1 MRLNRAI
8 SPLEHVIYGHYK
20 AIHGIRMAI
29 AFVITFLAI
38 RLLHV
43 PEATWPLI
51 TMVVVMGPISF
62 WGNVITR
69 ALQRIMGTV
78 FGAAS
83 GLVALYLEVFSM
95 PLMLVWCAVVMFVC
109 GVLALGKR
117 PYMGLL
123 IGITLAVV
131 CGAGPGDMNTAL
143 WRSGDVIIGSLLALL
158 FTSIFTQKAF
168 VHWRLMMSKELK
180 NMSSF
185 YSAHISPN
193 VLERPHL
200 TNKHQQIL
208 NELVKIRTLI
218 SPCVRE
224 TRIDKDVFD
233 AIQVMSR
240 NLVSTLELLTDAY
253 WATRESHFIML
264 NAIKLREFQK
274 LSVNTLNALSNA
286 LLSGSIEANLSDL
299 PEMVS
304 VSGELKAL
312 MENAKAAENIE
323 APIYGYVWLN
333 IELAKQLD
341 ELKDLIGIVLRK

>member
-1 MRLNRAI
+1 VRLNRAI

-83 GLVALYLEVFSM
+83 GLVALYIEVFSM

-185 YSAHISPN
+185 YSAHMSPN

-264 NAIKLREFQK
+264 NAKKLREFQK
-274 LSVNTLNALSNA
+274 LSINTVNALSNA
-286 LLSGSIEANLSDL
+286 LLSGSIEDNLSDL
-299 PEMVS
+299 PEMVA

-341 ELKDLIGIVLRK
+341 ELKDLIGMVLRK

>member
-20 AIHGIRMAI
+20 VVHGVRMAL
-29 AFVITFLAI
+29 AFVLTFLAI

-62 WGNVITR
+62 WGNVLTR

-78 FGAAS
+78 FGATS
-83 GLVALYLEVFSM
+83 GLVALYIEIYSL
-95 PLMLVWCAVVMFVC
+95 PLMLVWCALVMFVC

-143 WRSGDVIIGSLLALL
+143 WRSGDVIIGSLLALF
-158 FTSIFTQKAF
+158 FTSIYTQRAF

-180 NMSSF
+180 NMSDF
-185 YSAHISPN
+185 YSAHMSPN
-193 VLERPHL
+193 ILERPHL
-200 TNKHQQIL
+200 SAKHQQIL
-208 NELVKIRTLI
+208 NELVKVRTLI

-224 TRIDKDVFD
+224 TRINKDVFD

-264 NAIKLREFQK
+264 NATTLRVFQK
-274 LSVNTLNALSNA
+274 LSINTLNALSSA
-286 LLSGSIEANLSDL
+286 LLSGNIDDDLSDL
-299 PEMVS
+299 PEMGAVS
-304 VSGELKAL
+304 VELKHL

-333 IELAKQLD
+333 LELAKQLD
-341 ELKDLIGIVLRK
+341 ELRDLVSMALTK